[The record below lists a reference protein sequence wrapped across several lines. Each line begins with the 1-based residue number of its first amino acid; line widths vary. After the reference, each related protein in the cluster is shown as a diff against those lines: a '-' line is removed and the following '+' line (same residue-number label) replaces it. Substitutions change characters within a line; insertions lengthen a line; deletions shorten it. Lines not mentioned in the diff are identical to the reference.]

1 MGRQDKVSNKSAWE
15 LQRERHRIFRT
26 TPFQPESLATAAE
39 VVPLIMKQLGLE
51 NRLWEQALINEWESL
66 VGPQVAKHARPGRL
80 ERKVLHIFVDHPARL
95 SDLSRY
101 GQKQLVENLQKRF
114 GADKIKGIRLQ
125 LDPDHR

>member
-1 MGRQDKVSNKSAWE
+1 
-15 LQRERHRIFRT
+15 
-26 TPFQPESLATAAE
+26 
-39 VVPLIMKQLGLE
+39 MKQLGLE

-66 VGPQVAKHARPGRL
+66 VGPQVAKHARAGRL
-80 ERKVLHIFVDHPARL
+80 ERKVLHIFVDHPAWL